1 MAPETGGQIDRAV
14 EFFVRS
20 QTDLVGSR
28 EARRSAKAYQEALER
43 TQELRREVRKIL
55 LSPGLA
61 GSCELCRPYLS

>member
-20 QTDLVGSR
+20 QTDLVGLR
-28 EARRSAKAYQEALER
+28 EAGRSAKAYQDALER